1 MPTITCYDGVNTIGG
16 NKILLED
23 GDTCLF
29 FDFGTSFGRRYEFF
43 EEYLKPR
50 PGVGLLDLL
59 YMELLPPLN
68 GIYRR
73 DLVPHDDLWARV
85 IASPHYRELAINGV
99 LLSHAH
105 TDHSGYV
112 SFLGTDI
119 PIYATAMTVFIAKAM
134 QDSGQSDFEKEV
146 CYANPRHLEDG
157 VLKTQMRGCYLQ
169 RPFVFVDGCPESE
182 EAKAFWNYSPAK
194 TKALELCAS
203 MVAADRIGELPLRYF
218 PVDHSVFGAS
228 AFAVE
233 TSAGWIGY
241 TGDLRLHGSRGQH
254 TERFIEAMR
263 ELQPLALIC
272 EGTRIDAPSI
282 GSGHRFR
289 QVTES
294 EVLTNALQEVQR
306 TSGLVVADFGPRNIE
321 RLITFY
327 HIAQETGRKLVILS
341 KDAYLLEAMR
351 LVSEQVPD
359 IGSLSDIL
367 IYRDP
372 KATLRTWE
380 EKLRDKHSTK
390 IVDATEVQ
398 ANQDEYILCFSFWD
412 INDLID
418 IEPRE
423 GAYIYS
429 SSEAYNEEQ
438 QMDLRRLRNWLGHFG
453 MRFIGD
459 PEGGEEGLHAS
470 GHASGAE
477 LLRLIREIR
486 PKILIP
492 VHTEYPEYF
501 AAHFQ
506 GEGIDVRLPKQGE
519 SIQLPS

>member
-23 GDTCLF
+23 GDTRLF

-68 GIYRR
+68 GIYRQ
-73 DLVPHDDLWARV
+73 DLVPNDDLWSGLSP
-85 IASPHYRELAINGV
+85 SPHYRELAVNGV

-105 TDHSGYV
+105 IDHSGYI

-119 PIYATAMTVFIAKAM
+119 PIYTTAMTAFIAKAM

-157 VLKTQMRGCYLQ
+157 VLTTQRRGSYLQ
-169 RPFVFVDGCPESE
+169 RPFAFVDGCPDSE
-182 EAKAFWNYSPAK
+182 EAEAFWNYSPAK
-194 TKALELCAS
+194 TKTLELCTR
-203 MVAADRIGELPLRYF
+203 MVPSDRTGGLPLRYF
-218 PVDHSVFGAS
+218 PVDHSIFGAA

-241 TGDLRLHGSRGQH
+241 TGDLRLHGSRGQE
-254 TERFIEAMR
+254 TEWFMEAMR
-263 ELQPLALIC
+263 ELRPLALIC
-272 EGTRIDAPSI
+272 EGTRIDD
-282 GSGHRFR
+282 FR
-289 QVTES
+289 RVTES
-294 EVLTNALQEVQR
+294 EVLANALQEVQR
-306 TSGLVVADFGPRNIE
+306 TSGLVVADFGPRNVE
-321 RLITFY
+321 RLITFCQ
-327 HIAQETGRKLVILS
+327 IAQETGRKLVILS

-351 LVSEQVPD
+351 LVLEEVPD
-359 IGSLSDIL
+359 IRALSDIL

-380 EKLRDKHSTK
+380 EKLREKYSARV
-390 IVDATEVQ
+390 IDATEVR
-398 ANQDEYILCFSFWD
+398 ANQREYILCFSFWD
-412 INDLID
+412 VNDLID
-418 IEPRE
+418 IEPKE

-438 QMDLRRLRNWLGHFG
+438 QMDLRRLRNWLAHFG

-470 GHASGAE
+470 GHASGPE
-477 LLRLIREIR
+477 LLRLIRGIR
-486 PKILIP
+486 PQILIP
-492 VHTEYPEYF
+492 IHTENPGYF
-501 AAHFQ
+501 AAHLE
-506 GEGIDVRLPKQGE
+506 GEGIEVHIPEPGE
-519 SIQLPS
+519 HLLLER